1 VVPFYY
7 PRLSHRTLRP
17 ISIGVKGVAFY
28 YAILVWNAYDVAC
41 MQGGVVPA
49 CSPP

>member
-1 VVPFYY
+1 MVPFYY

-17 ISIGVKGVAFY
+17 ISIGAKGVAFY
-28 YAILVWNAYDVAC
+28 YAILVWNAYVAC